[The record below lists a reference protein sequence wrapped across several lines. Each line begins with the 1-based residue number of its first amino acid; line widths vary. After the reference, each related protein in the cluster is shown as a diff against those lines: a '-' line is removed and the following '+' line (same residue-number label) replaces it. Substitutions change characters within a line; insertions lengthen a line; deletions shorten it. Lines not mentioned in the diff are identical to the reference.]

1 MSATTSPT
9 NIRSTPT
16 RVLDK
21 LARLVPEHPRLLPIR
36 PHTIVSDA
44 GSIVRL
50 DQNNQPHNSRGAAIV
65 TIDDKRIF
73 CLHGELKREGQ
84 KATIIEADGTRKWA
98 VGSWRDADPKLEGP
112 VLDCGARGP
121 AIVYPSGRV
130 IYVDYDGEF
139 MMEEMWSPEE
149 ARRYFAES
157 RFRFPW
163 TGNHDE

>member
-1 MSATTSPT
+1 MTTARPT
-9 NIRSTPT
+9 QATPT
-16 RVLDK
+16 RILDK
-21 LARLVPEHPRLLPIR
+21 LARLVPENTCLKPIR

-50 DQNNQPHNSRGAAIV
+50 DQNNQPHNTRGAAIV

-73 CLHGELKREGQ
+73 CIHGELKRADQ

-112 VLDCGARGP
+112 VLDIGTRGP

-149 ARRYFAES
+149 ARRYFPES